1 MVAAETVWQQQIF
14 GTAQSRFD
22 SSFLG
27 QNRDIPVICI
37 ESREKRYLSLVCQ
50 QFIFKQ
56 KYLGIQIP
64 NTGTIWSRLR
74 AEYCRICLKLH
85 PRRKAKNSNSKAKFK
100 KREQFSNQRLSPAG
114 QRYLSVA
121 NSCSPTMCW
130 KSAGVEY
137 CAGSLNV
144 PTDRPARRGTLQ
156 RLELPTVEAF
166 PLLHWM
172 VQSKSI

>member
-1 MVAAETVWQQQIF
+1 MMDIKILFVINAVQALVRLLIWKNTLN
-14 GTAQSRFD
+14 RFIEEV
-22 SSFLG
+22 
-27 QNRDIPVICI
+27 QNA
-37 ESREKRYLSLVCQ
+37 LVPSVG
-50 QFIFKQ
+50 

-114 QRYLSVA
+114 QRYLSEA

-130 KSAGVEY
+130 KSAGEEY